1 MFIFEFSISKLW
13 KWKSGKKVKWKS
25 SLTIS
30 LFNLHLPDKHGGKK
44 CQKWR
49 WGWKDLEEWIWFLN
63 SPYSP
68 YVNYHENLREKID
81 PFFKTFLTN
90 RGKNEI
96 VNEKIWENEFD
107 LWILHIKVRLYG
119 NFHENLWKKNF
130 DQFFRT
136 LLTNRGKNEIE
147 DEKYE
152 KMNSILNSLYQ
163 N

>member
-1 MFIFEFSISKLW
+1 M
-13 KWKSGKKVKWKS
+13 KWG
-25 SLTIS
+25 
-30 LFNLHLPDKHGGKK
+30 
-44 CQKWR
+44 

-68 YVNYHENLREKID
+68 YVNFHENLRKKTD

-152 KMNSILNSLYQ
+152 KMNLIFEFSISKLGYVDVFREISEKNLEKWVQFLNSSYQ